1 MGSPTLRS
9 HDRHRFARL
18 VVGVL
23 AASVAVGSVAAAPA
37 DAAKASIRWIACD
50 GSLPFRNGWEARD
63 AAVSRPM
70 RCQSLPRL
78 WRYLTA
84 SRACNPPPV
93 PGSCMVL
100 GFRCRNRTDRRADPG
115 IATRCTKGLRAAE
128 FYRVSS
134 IE

>member
-1 MGSPTLRS
+1 MGSPTIRF
-9 HDRHRFARL
+9 HGRPRFAH
-18 VVGVL
+18 VVIGVL
-23 AASVAVGSVAAAPA
+23 AASIAVGSVAAAPA
-37 DAAKASIRWIACD
+37 DAVKPNIRWIACD

-63 AAVSRPM
+63 AAVSGPL

-84 SRACNPPPV
+84 SSACNPPPV
-93 PGSCMVL
+93 PGSCRVL

-115 IATRCTKGLRAAE
+115 IATRCTKGSRVAE
-128 FYRVSS
+128 FLRVSS